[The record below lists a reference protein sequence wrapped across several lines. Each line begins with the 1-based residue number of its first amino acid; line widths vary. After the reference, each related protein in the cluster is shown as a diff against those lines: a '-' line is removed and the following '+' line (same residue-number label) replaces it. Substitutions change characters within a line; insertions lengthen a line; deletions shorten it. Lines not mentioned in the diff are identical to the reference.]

1 MLLLTVINQ
10 LLVSNEVPS
19 SLRSFFI
26 SLKSESDQWP
36 NYWGVYQDSWWRF
49 HHYPM
54 WRVNYII
61 RFTTIGSVLFRSI
74 FPKSTLLFG
83 IIHFFIL
90 NPSSDVLFYI
100 RNLMVRPFLL
110 VLLEELLEWL
120 NQRETI
126 VLSIPSYLDDE
137 RKRINEERTK
147 LGLKQITV

>member
-1 MLLLTVINQ
+1 
-10 LLVSNEVPS
+10 
-19 SLRSFFI
+19 
-26 SLKSESDQWP
+26 
-36 NYWGVYQDSWWRF
+36 
-49 HHYPM
+49 M

-61 RFTTIGSVLFRSI
+61 RFTTVGSVLFRSI

-83 IIHFFIL
+83 IIHFFII

-100 RNLMVRPFLL
+100 RRPKVGLLLL
-110 VLLEELLEWL
+110 VLLEDLLEWL

-126 VLSIPSYLDDE
+126 VLSVPSYLDNE